1 MSDQIGTDDTLIGQ
15 GETFARNIAEATEL
29 SQQIWLRLMQG
40 QMEADKPAEVDPLN
54 IGPSYGELLR
64 AVFDNPKQVA
74 DATLEY
80 WQAQAALMQ
89 RSTLK
94 WLGAAD
100 VPAVKLP
107 HMASPGK
114 RFEHKQW
121 QENALFDYVK
131 NSYLL
136 ASGAVQDAVHNV
148 GDMAPKERRK
158 VDFYT
163 RQFLEAMNP
172 ANFFALNPEVLEA
185 TAVQK
190 GENLVRG
197 LKMMLEDVERGKG
210 KLMIRQTNLEA
221 FEVGRDMAV
230 TPGSVIWQSDVLQL
244 IQYAP
249 VTGTVQATPIL
260 FVPPWIN
267 KYYVLDLNPKKSL
280 VKWLVEQG
288 HTVFMISW
296 VNPDERQKAE
306 TWDSYMLAASAAIDR
321 VLEETGAASVNLASY
336 CIGGTLTGTLLAWLN
351 RNGDRRVAA
360 ATFFTAQLD
369 FEDAGDL
376 QVFVDE
382 QTVQLVDGQMEKGYL
397 PASAMANA
405 FNMLRSN
412 DLIWSYAVNNY
423 LLGKEPF
430 PFDLLYWNADSTA
443 MPAHVHH
450 FYLEQFYTCNNFA
463 KEVLTVQGGPV
474 LLSDVTV
481 PVYHVA
487 TREDHIAPAHS
498 VFRGARMM
506 ANAQVRFVLS
516 GSGHI
521 AGVVNP
527 PAAGKYQF
535 WTNADSQADALED
548 WIKGATETPG
558 SWWPDWDAW
567 LKSGSAGLVP
577 ARVPGAATGVLE
589 PAPGAYVKL
598 RFDLR

>member
-1 MSDQIGTDDTLIGQ
+1 MNDPVPATATLSEQ
-15 GETFARNIAEATEL
+15 GEAFAKNIAEATEL
-29 SQQIWLRLMQG
+29 SQQIWLRMMQG
-40 QMEADKPAEVDPLN
+40 QMDADAPAEADPLN
-54 IGPSYGELLR
+54 LAPSYGELLR
-64 AVFDNPKQVA
+64 VLFDNPQQVA

-89 RSTLK
+89 QSTLK
-94 WLGAAD
+94 WLGAESI
-100 VPAVKLP
+100 PEVKLP
-107 HMASPGK
+107 HMASAGK

-121 QENALFDYVK
+121 QENALFEFVK
-131 NSYLL
+131 QSYLL
-136 ASGAVQDAVHNV
+136 ASGAVQDAVHSV
-148 GDMAPKERRK
+148 GEMAPKERRK

-185 TAVQK
+185 TAAQK

-210 KLMIRQTNLEA
+210 KLLIRQTDMTA
-221 FEVGRDMAV
+221 FEVGRDVAI
-230 TPGSVIWQSDVLQL
+230 TPGSVIWQNEVLQL

-249 VTGTVQATPIL
+249 ATENVQKTPVL
-260 FVPPWIN
+260 FIPPWIN
-267 KYYVLDLNPKKSL
+267 KYYILDLNPKKSL

-296 VNPDERQKAE
+296 VNPDEAQKGE
-306 TWDSYMLAASAAIDR
+306 TWDSYMQAALAAIDK
-321 VLEETGAASVNLASY
+321 VLAETGVKSVNLASY

-351 RNGDRRVAA
+351 KKGDKRVAS
-360 ATFFTAQLD
+360 ATFFTSQLD

-412 DLIWSYAVNNY
+412 DLIWSYVVNNY
-423 LLGKEPF
+423 MLGKEPF

-450 FYLEQFYTCNNFA
+450 FYLEQFYTRNNFA
-463 KEVLTVQGGPV
+463 KDTLVVQSSPV
-474 LLSDVTV
+474 LLADITV

-487 TREDHIAPAHS
+487 SKEDHIAPAHS
-498 VFRGARMM
+498 VYRGARMM
-506 ANAQVRFVLS
+506 SHAAVRFVLA

-535 WTNADSQADALED
+535 WSNGDAAAEGLEG
-548 WIKGATETPG
+548 WLAGATETPG
-558 SWWPDWDAW
+558 SWWGDWDGW
-567 LKSGSAGLVP
+567 LKGLSAQQVP
-577 ARVPGAATGVLE
+577 ARVPGAVLGVVE
-589 PAPGAYVKL
+589 AAPGSFVKR
-598 RFDLR
+598 RFDVS

>member
-1 MSDQIGTDDTLIGQ
+1 MNERIEANATLTEQ
-15 GETFARNIAEATEL
+15 GEEFARNIAEATEL

-40 QMEADKPAEVDPLN
+40 QMDNETSQETDPLH
-54 IGPSYGELLR
+54 IAPSFSELLR
-64 AVFDNPKQVA
+64 VLFDNPQQIA
-74 DATLEY
+74 DATLQY

-89 RSTLK
+89 QTTLK
-94 WLGAAD
+94 WLGGGD
-100 VPAVKLP
+100 VAEVKLP
-107 HMASPGK
+107 HMASAGK

-121 QENALFDYVK
+121 QENALFEFVK
-131 NSYLL
+131 QSYLL
-136 ASGAVQDAVHNV
+136 ASGSVQDAVHSV

-185 TAVQK
+185 TAAQK

-210 KLMIRQTNLEA
+210 KLLIRQTDMHA
-221 FEVGRDMAV
+221 FEVGRDVAI

-249 VTGTVQATPIL
+249 GTEKVHATPVL
-260 FVPPWIN
+260 FIPPWIN
-267 KYYVLDLNPKKSL
+267 KYYILDLNPKKSL

-296 VNPDERQKAE
+296 VNPDERQKGE
-306 TWDSYMLAASAAIDR
+306 TWDSYMQAASAAIDK
-321 VLEETGAASVNLASY
+321 VLAETGAAQVNLASY
-336 CIGGTLTGTLLAWLN
+336 CIGGTLTGTLLALLN
-351 RNGDRRVAA
+351 KGGDKRVGS
-360 ATFFTAQLD
+360 ATFFTSQLD

-412 DLIWSYAVNNY
+412 DLIWSYMVNNY
-423 LLGKEPF
+423 MLGKEPF

-450 FYLEQFYTCNNFA
+450 FYLEQFYTRNNFA
-463 KEVLTVQGGPV
+463 KGVLVVQDAPV
-474 LLSDVTV
+474 LLADINV

-487 TREDHIAPAHS
+487 SKEDHIAPAHS
-498 VFRGARMM
+498 VFRGAQMM
-506 ANAQVRFVLS
+506 VNADVRFVLA

-527 PAAGKYQF
+527 PSSGKYQH
-535 WTNADSQADALED
+535 WTNADMSADGLEG
-548 WIKGATETPG
+548 WLAGAVETPG
-558 SWWPDWDAW
+558 SWWGDWDAW
-567 LKSGSAGLVP
+567 LAALAGTTVD
-577 ARVPGAATGVLE
+577 ARQPGAKLGIIE
-589 PAPGAYVKL
+589 PAPGAFVKA
-598 RFDLR
+598 RFDAN